1 MDKKAEVEAERK
13 HGMHGDVQYI
23 RLRALLKA
31 TSYCS
36 ILLPLLK
43 FFHLVLSI
51 CCFSRSFQISILW
64 ACPSAQTDRL
74 T

>member
-31 TSYCS
+31 TSYS

-64 ACPSAQTDRL
+64 ECLSAQTDRL